1 MQIVY
6 KNNNGGQVTMGLR
19 PPFLVTSKKGFGGV
33 ENEVTTQKQYGLDG
47 SSLINQQLS
56 ERDLEIDFEV
66 IASDK
71 ADLEDKKEQISS
83 IFNSKIAGLL
93 TYQKDNGKVYQIDVL
108 VTQPPNFDESSV
120 NLTQSFKVT
129 FLSLD
134 SYWVDKNQDNKLIP
148 LSSMKKNLTF
158 PLRITKGF
166 TFSDI
171 SSNTIQSIENKG
183 DVEVGMTITLSFKA
197 DVVNPKLLNIDTGE
211 FFRLEA
217 TYSQGTVITIVTLRG
232 SKEVTGVLA
241 DGTEFNALEDW
252 DEDSVFL
259 QLAQGIN
266 FLQLQADNG
275 AENMLGSIK
284 FSPKVVG
291 V

>member
-6 KNNNGGQVTMGLR
+6 KNNNGGQVTMGQR

-134 SYWVDKNQDNKLIP
+134 SYWVDKNQANKLIP

-259 QLAQGIN
+259 QLAQGTN